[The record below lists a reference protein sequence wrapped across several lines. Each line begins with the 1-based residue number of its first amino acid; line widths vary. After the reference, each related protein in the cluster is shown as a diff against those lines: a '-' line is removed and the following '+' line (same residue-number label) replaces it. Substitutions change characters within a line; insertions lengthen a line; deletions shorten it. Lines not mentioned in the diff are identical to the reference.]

1 MSKEANTKLIGA
13 FVLGAVALI
22 VVVFVIF
29 GSGKFFQ
36 KTTEFLIYFQ
46 GDVIGLRVGA
56 PVKVRGVDMGSVIKI
71 SPIYDEKGDIQIE
84 IIVKIFN
91 GRIKDTMGYYQEM
104 KEKEFMD
111 YLIDKG
117 LRARL
122 ETQSIVTGVRYIK
135 LDFFPDSPLNL
146 VGLNKDYYEIP
157 SVMTTGE
164 ELSALLEKG
173 LQTLDEIPVVDI
185 ANELHDTLE
194 TANTTLAGIENL
206 VTTPQVKETITSLSE
221 GIKTLDHFIAELDEQ
236 LDPIIK
242 ERLDALLSSL
252 AKTAEA
258 MEASAKRSELFM
270 ARMESIAMDDRYEI
284 RMALQ
289 EIAKASR
296 AMRQLVDLLQRE
308 PRSLIYGKK

>member
-91 GRIKDTMGYYQEM
+91 GRIKDTMGYYKEM

-111 YLIDKG
+111 YMIEHRD
-117 LRARL
+117 R
-122 ETQSIVTGVRYIK
+122 
-135 LDFFPDSPLNL
+135 
-146 VGLNKDYYEIP
+146 
-157 SVMTTGE
+157 
-164 ELSALLEKG
+164 SALHQARFFSGFPLKSCG
-173 LQTLDEIPVVDI
+173 
-185 ANELHDTLE
+185 
-194 TANTTLAGIENL
+194 
-206 VTTPQVKETITSLSE
+206 SE
-221 GIKTLDHFIAELDEQ
+221 
-236 LDPIIK
+236 
-242 ERLDALLSSL
+242 
-252 AKTAEA
+252 
-258 MEASAKRSELFM
+258 
-270 ARMESIAMDDRYEI
+270 
-284 RMALQ
+284 
-289 EIAKASR
+289 
-296 AMRQLVDLLQRE
+296 
-308 PRSLIYGKK
+308 